1 MKKIFNRYIRI
12 LRIEIWNLSYKI
24 RNPKL
29 TAFLWV
35 FLSKPLFPV
44 TKYQKKIVIV
54 FNNGGGD
61 LDLLSKP
68 TDFQLQHRFYII
80 DKLSTD
86 HLFKS
91 FFGTVCADY
100 EYSKFI
106 KKHNET
112 YIKYEQYIAS
122 LVTSLISNYKL
133 SGFINFNFVYSSHQS
148 IINLAYKN
156 AIPFITV
163 YKECLRPKGYW
174 FDTIEGFRTCIQRTN
189 VSSILAHNEDTKYA
203 LIKSGIISDDKIHVV
218 GQARSDCLFNNIYKE
233 YSRGDS
239 KTIIFYAVS
248 PKAGLPTFDM
258 GELTHR
264 TTDIINRV
272 SNVNRSNSNQII
284 MTSLIEY
291 IQSRNNIKLVVKGKT
306 KLWVEQE
313 GKNKNVSFYSGP
325 PDFSL
330 LENAQVVVG
339 FNTTALL
346 EAVVANIP
354 SISID
359 LSGSDKDLLLEHQYV
374 YDFRGVIHQIDD
386 IKALHDVLDT
396 ILLRNTPPQ
405 LNKNRQYI
413 LQKYLGNSDGNSG
426 TRQWEEISKSLT

>member
-1 MKKIFNRYIRI
+1 MR
-12 LRIEIWNLSYKI
+12 LEIWNLSYKI

-35 FLSKPLFPV
+35 FLSKSLFPV

-68 TDFQLQHRFYII
+68 IDFQLQHRFYII

-86 HLFKS
+86 DLYKS
-91 FFGTVCADY
+91 FFGTVSADY

-106 KKHNET
+106 KKNNET
-112 YIKYEQYIAS
+112 FIKYEQYIAS
-122 LVTSLISNYKL
+122 LVTSLKSNYKL

-163 YKECLRPKGYW
+163 YKECLRPEGYW
-174 FDTIEGFRTCIQRTN
+174 FDTIAGFRTCIQRTN
-189 VSSILAHNEDTKYA
+189 VSSILVHNEDTKYA
-203 LIKSGIISDDKIHVV
+203 IIKSGIITSDKVRVV
-218 GQARSDCLFNNIYKE
+218 GQARSDCLFNKKYKG
-233 YSRGDS
+233 YNRGDY
-239 KTIIFYAVS
+239 KTIIFYAIS
-248 PKAGLPTFDM
+248 PRAGLPTFDM
-258 GELTHR
+258 SELTHR
-264 TTDIINRV
+264 TNDIINRV
-272 SNVNRSNSNQII
+272 SNVNRSHSNQII
-284 MTSLIEY
+284 LTSLIDY
-291 IQSRNNIKLVVKGKT
+291 IQSRANIKLVVKGKT
-306 KLWVEQE
+306 KLWAEHK
-313 GKNKNVSFYSGP
+313 GNTKNVSFYSGP

-346 EAVVANIP
+346 EAVAANIP

-359 LSGSDKDLLLEHQYV
+359 LSHSDKDLLLEHQYV

-386 IKALHDVLDT
+386 IKALHAVLDT
-396 ILLRNTPPQ
+396 ILLRNEEPKI
-405 LNKNRQYI
+405 NNHRQYI
-413 LQKYLGNSDGNSG
+413 LQKYLGNSDGKSG
-426 TRQWEEISKSLT
+426 ERQWAEISKSLTQ